1 MASFSCA
8 FSVGVPTREVVAKED
23 EYAIAEDPTRS
34 GMFDSNSTERRS
46 VQHVDDGRRSGG
58 GGRAAGYNIVL
69 WL

>member
-8 FSVGVPTREVVAKED
+8 FSVGVPTREVAKED

-34 GMFDSNSTERRS
+34 GMFDLNSTERRS
-46 VQHVDDGRRSGG
+46 VQHVDDGRRSRG
-58 GGRAAGYNIVL
+58 GGRAARYNIVL